1 MVQTFQVGASSTGP
15 CRCRAV
21 HQRRPAP
28 RGGHVQGSR
37 DVEKLAGKN
46 TCRPK
51 HLDADVRTGT
61 IPWELIEEQRL
72 FGSQRGS
79 L

>member
-1 MVQTFQVGASSTGP
+1 MPVPGGASKSAGT
-15 CRCRAV
+15 A
-21 HQRRPAP
+21 
-28 RGGHVQGSR
+28 GGHLQGSR
-37 DVEKLAGKN
+37 DVEKLAGKK